1 MRISPGVV
9 SVTKTLQSVVVT
21 AMTIC
26 IVLDVSLMVMNSL
39 DCLIIVMVHMNHI
52 GLSLAF
58 VDLLKYYIAILPRAL
73 FCMCVIYQS

>member
-39 DCLIIVMVHMNHI
+39 DCLIIVMLHMNHI
-52 GLSLAF
+52 DLSLAF
-58 VDLLKYYIAILPRAL
+58 VDLLKYYSNYLL
-73 FCMCVIYQS
+73 ECCFVCVIYQY